1 MVKITGLE
9 AFVNLVGKEN
19 LIQQSD
25 GFGLATGNP
34 EEDDCSENEE
44 EEFVNDAGLE
54 SGEVKPS
61 PNYEPDQELD
71 FA

>member
-9 AFVNLVGKEN
+9 AFIDLVGKGKP
-19 LIQQSD
+19 SD

-34 EEDDCSENEE
+34 EEDDCFESEE
-44 EEFVNDAGLE
+44 ELVNDAGLE

-61 PNYEPDQELD
+61 PNYGPEQELD